1 MWLIYNYLT
10 LFSDLENQISRN
22 KSLSIHMLLE
32 VTQVCE
38 NKVRKSKSQQRY
50 DLSMCNK
57 GMKNRDALKIQ
68 PKRKEQVYYQT

>member
-1 MWLIYNYLT
+1 
-10 LFSDLENQISRN
+10 
-22 KSLSIHMLLE
+22 MLLE